1 MALCF
6 LLEVKLMTN
15 GYDNTFI
22 LLSSVLSRINMIIG
36 FVPGCVQSK
45 LEEACVDI
53 TSVLRKKGFEV
64 KLSDTTNDWHLD
76 TFKIYTI
83 LNNISRDLGTCI
95 LLNLNEASLED
106 AAINIS
112 SVIKTMAS
120 MDSEFDTYYRG
131 ECGRSRVLK

>member
-1 MALCF
+1 
-6 LLEVKLMTN
+6 MTN

-83 LNNISRDLGTCI
+83 LNNIYTINPTNNDEMILIIINFLFFIII
-95 LLNLNEASLED
+95 LL
-106 AAINIS
+106 
-112 SVIKTMAS
+112 
-120 MDSEFDTYYRG
+120 
-131 ECGRSRVLK
+131 